1 MTFTQQQKDEI
12 FRQYMAWVGKVSDD
26 LEDKSY
32 FYPKEIVIKVL
43 EIVEQ
48 MGNTN

>member
-1 MTFTQQQKDEI
+1 MKFTLEQKDQV
-12 FRQYMAWVGKVSDD
+12 FKKYMLWVASVSED

-32 FYPKEIVIKVL
+32 FHPEEIVMKVL